1 MSGRSSV
8 IDNIVR
14 KSSAV
19 PPPQHEEEVRSAIE
33 NERQARTHPAMLVV
47 VLKNGDEL
55 LLAYTLFR
63 RAFKR
68 EGGRV
73 WELVFDDCSV
83 ILTGRNLGDKLRDML
98 RLQRLSMLREGNL
111 IEEELMPEDKAF
123 IESIQIREKDQEE
136 EEA

>member
-1 MSGRSSV
+1 MSGRGSV

-14 KSSAV
+14 KSSSV
-19 PPPQHEEEVRSAIE
+19 TPPEHEEEVRAAIE
-33 NERQARTHPAMLVV
+33 NERQSRTRPAMLVV
-47 VLKNGDEL
+47 SLKNGDEL
-55 LLAYTLFR
+55 LLAYSLFR

-83 ILTGRNLGDKLRDML
+83 IITGRNLSDKLRDML

-111 IEEELMPEDKAF
+111 IEEELVPEDKAF
-123 IESIQIREKDQEE
+123 IESIKIREKDEE
-136 EEA
+136 EQ

>member
-1 MSGRSSV
+1 MTGRGSV

-14 KSSAV
+14 KSSGVTPAE
-19 PPPQHEEEVRSAIE
+19 HEEEIRSAIE

-83 ILTGRNLGDKLRDML
+83 VVTGRNLGDKLRDML
-98 RLQRLSMLREGNL
+98 RLQRLSTLREGNL
-111 IEEELMPEDKAF
+111 IEEELVPEDKAF
-123 IESIQIREKDQEE
+123 IESIEIREKEE
-136 EEA
+136 